1 MATGNSFT
9 KFMLIVCGIILMTAA
24 FSGCTDVNTKGDG
37 DSVSAYA
44 QTSNLDLTAPFLE
57 IQSYLDQ
64 TDNPLKGTDINVLGS
79 KIRDKA
85 VLQDETPLD
94 NGMTLFEY
102 KWGKTRFEITGK
114 DERTPYEIIVKYNN
128 GKEIKAIDNH
138 GNADLDIVTGY
149 DKNGNEVF
157 TYPSTADAQSQQ
169 DMLSGAPGNDIEK
182 AVANYIADGSE
193 IPLNHLVVDN
203 PQTPEQVAVAVISAI
218 DNVDSDG
225 IEPYMKLLS
234 DELTE
239 KTDAK
244 WDTKIYSDKDFPDF
258 ESMTIFGV
266 TPDEIDN
273 KIVGY
278 DIQGK
283 INSEGQTFR
292 YQIKTN
298 TQSEGLK
305 IDRISIRD

>member
-138 GNADLDIVTGY
+138 GNADLDIVTGT

-157 TYPSTADAQSQQ
+157 TYPSTADAQFTNTQ
-169 DMLSGAPGNDIEK
+169 LGGAPGSDIEK
-182 AVANYIADGSE
+182 AVANYVADGSI

-203 PQTPEQVAVAVISAI
+203 PQTPEQVAVALLSSMDNI
-218 DNVDSDG
+218 DTDG
-225 IEPYMKLLS
+225 IEPYMKRWS
-234 DELTE
+234 AEE
-239 KTDAK
+239 KQRIDPKLMENTFEQ
-244 WDTKIYSDKDFPDF
+244 YPDIT
-258 ESMTIFGV
+258 SMTIDSSEKVRKDGGGFGYRVKGNIDLDDGRTLPYKVSMNENKKV
-266 TPDEIDN
+266 TSLFID
-273 KIVGY
+273 
-278 DIQGK
+278 
-283 INSEGQTFR
+283 
-292 YQIKTN
+292 
-298 TQSEGLK
+298 
-305 IDRISIRD
+305 